1 MIKLAAQPDS
11 SGSLQDQRLY
21 TLPFFLLCISQAFFA
36 ASFTMI
42 IPELPGYLSS
52 MGGERYKGLIIA
64 LFTLTAGLSRPFSGK
79 LSDTVGRVPVMI
91 FGTLVCVVCSLLYP
105 ILTSVSGFLLLRLLH
120 GLSTGFKPT
129 ASTAYVADIAPAHR
143 RGEALGILSLSMNTG
158 ATMAPAAGSWLA
170 TMTSLNTMFL
180 ISSGL
185 ALFSILILLGLKETL
200 ERKASFHPRQLILSP
215 SEVVEQSA
223 FGPAIVTVA
232 VYLGYGAML
241 TVIPDQSDYL
251 GLANK
256 GWFFSVFTLFSLAS
270 RVFAGKMS
278 DKYGRIPVLKIGVAM
293 LVLSTVWMGAAAS
306 GPALLMAS
314 GAMGFAHGI
323 VGPALFA
330 WTIDGSPDER
340 RGRAVGTV
348 YIALELG
355 IGLGAVLSAWFYNNQ
370 PAHFDRTFYLLGAM
384 TLTGLI
390 FLFKTGRR

>member
-1 MIKLAAQPDS
+1 MPQYNPTKV
-11 SGSLQDQRLY
+11 SGQRLY
-21 TLPFFLLCISQAFFA
+21 TLPFFLLCASQAFFA

-42 IPELPGYLSS
+42 LPELPAYLSS
-52 MGGERYKGLIIA
+52 LGGEEYKGLIIA

-79 LSDTVGRVPVMI
+79 LTDTVGRVPVMV
-91 FGTLVCVVCSLLYP
+91 FGTLVCVVASLFYP
-105 ILTSVSGFLLLRLLH
+105 ILTSVWGFLLLRFLH

-129 ASTAYVADIAPAHR
+129 ASTAYVADIAPPQR

-158 ATMAPAAGSWLA
+158 ATLAPAAGSWLA
-170 TMTSLNTMFL
+170 MNTSLNAMFL

-200 ERKASFHPRQLILSP
+200 EKRSSFHPRQLLLAP
-215 SEVVEQSA
+215 SEVIEPSA
-223 FGPAIVTVA
+223 LSPAIVTVA

-241 TVIPDQSDYL
+241 TVIPDQSDFL
-251 GLANK
+251 GLSNK

-270 RVFAGKMS
+270 RLFAGQVS
-278 DKYGRIPVLKIGVAM
+278 DRLGRIPVLRAGVVI
-293 LVLSTVWMGAAAS
+293 LVLSTVWMGSVQS
-306 GPALLMAS
+306 GFTLLLAS

-330 WTIDGSPDER
+330 WTIDRSPDER

-355 IGLGAVLSAWFYNNQ
+355 IGAGAMLSAWFYDNQ
-370 PAHFDRTFYLLGAM
+370 PGHFDRTFYLLSAM
-384 TLTGLI
+384 TLAGLF
-390 FLFKTGRR
+390 FLLRIKGSQVSH